1 MIPDSSLPNAS
12 SPQLSVDYRVM
23 TPEDFEAILDLW
35 KRTPGIKV
43 SEADTREGLAAY
55 FERNP
60 GLSFVARTSN
70 GIIGTIMA
78 GHDGR
83 RGYLQHLAVDTAY
96 RRQGIGT
103 ELVRRSLAALAAF
116 GIAKAHLFALED
128 NESGKRFWQRL
139 GWKER
144 RDVVLFSAWCT
155 PPDTQGPESNSRR

>member
-12 SPQLSVDYRVM
+12 SSQLNVVYSVM
-23 TPEDFEAILDLW
+23 TPEDFESILDLW

-55 FERNP
+55 FDRNP

-70 GIIGTIMA
+70 TIIGTIMA

-103 ELVRRSLAALAAF
+103 ELVGRSLAALAAL
-116 GIAKAHLFALED
+116 GINKAHLFALED
-128 NESGKRFWQRL
+128 NESGKRFWQSL

-144 RDVVLFSAWCT
+144 RDVVLFSAWCVPT
-155 PPDTQGPESNSRR
+155 DTHIPASKSLR

>member
-1 MIPDSSLPNAS
+1 MSTD
-12 SPQLSVDYRVM
+12 
-23 TPEDFEAILDLW
+23 DFEAILHLW
-35 KRTPGIKV
+35 QRTPGIKI

-60 GLSFVARTSN
+60 GLSFVARTSTE
-70 GIIGTIMA
+70 IIGTIMA

-103 ELVRRSLAALAAF
+103 NLVHRSLAALAAM
-116 GIAKAHLFALED
+116 GISRAHLFALED
-128 NESGKRFWQRL
+128 NESGQRFWQRL

-144 RDVVLFSAWCT
+144 REVVLFSAWCV
-155 PPDTQGPESNSRR
+155 PPDTQVPHSQARS